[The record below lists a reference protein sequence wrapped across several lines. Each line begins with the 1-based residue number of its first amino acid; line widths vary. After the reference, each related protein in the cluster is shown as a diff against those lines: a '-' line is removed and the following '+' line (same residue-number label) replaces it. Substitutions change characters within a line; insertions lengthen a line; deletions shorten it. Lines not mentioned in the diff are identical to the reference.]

1 MKIAV
6 IGAGVT
12 GLAAAARIASQG
24 HEVTIFEKNNNVG
37 GRMNQL
43 KKDGFTFDMGPTIVM
58 MPDVYK
64 DVFTACGKN
73 YEDYIELRQLRYIYD
88 VYFDHDDRITV
99 PTDLAELQQM
109 LESIEPGSTHGFMSF
124 LTDVYKKYEIARR
137 YFLER
142 TYRKPSDFYNMTSL
156 VQGAKLKT
164 LNHADQ
170 LIEHYIDNEKIQ
182 KLLAFQTL
190 YIGIDPK
197 RGPSLYSIIPMIE
210 MMFGVHFIKGGMYG
224 MAQGLAQ
231 LNKDLGVNIELN
243 AEIEQIIIDPK
254 FKRADAI
261 KVNGDIRKFDKILC
275 TADFPSVAESLM
287 PDFAPIK
294 KYPPHK
300 IADLDYSC
308 SAFLMYIGIDIDVTD
323 QVRLHNV
330 IFSDD
335 FRGNIE
341 EIFEGRLS
349 YDPSIYV
356 YVPAVAD
363 KSLAPE
369 GKTGIYVLMPTPE
382 LKTGS
387 GIDWSDEALTQQIID
402 KTKLIYLTY
411 PNNPT
416 GSTATKEVFDEAIAK
431 FKGTDTKIVHDFA
444 YGAFGFDAK
453 NPSILASENGKD
465 VAIEIYSL
473 SKGYNMSGFRVGF
486 AVGNK
491 DMIQALKKYQT
502 HTNAGMFGALQDA
515 AIYALNHYDD
525 FLEEQSN
532 VFKTRRDRFE
542 AMLAKADLPFVHAKG
557 GIYVW
562 LETPPGYDSEQF
574 EQFLV
579 QEKSILV
586 APGKPFGENGN
597 RYVRISLALDDQKLD
612 EAAIRLT
619 ELAYLY
625 E

>member
-287 PDFAPIK
+287 P
-294 KYPPHK
+294 
-300 IADLDYSC
+300 
-308 SAFLMYIGIDIDVTD
+308 
-323 QVRLHNV
+323 
-330 IFSDD
+330 
-335 FRGNIE
+335 
-341 EIFEGRLS
+341 
-349 YDPSIYV
+349 
-356 YVPAVAD
+356 
-363 KSLAPE
+363 
-369 GKTGIYVLMPTPE
+369 TPE

-387 GIDWSDEALTQQIID
+387 GIDWSDEALTQQIKEIIYR
-402 KTKLIYLTY
+402 KL
-411 PNNPT
+411 
-416 GSTATKEVFDEAIAK
+416 ATIEVFEDIKSHIVSETIFTPNDFEQTYHAK
-431 FKGTDTKIVHDFA
+431 FGS
-444 YGAFGFDAK
+444 AFGLM
-453 NPSILASENGKD
+453 PTLA
-465 VAIEIYSL
+465 
-473 SKGYNMSGFRVGF
+473 
-486 AVGNK
+486 
-491 DMIQALKKYQT
+491 
-502 HTNAGMFGALQDA
+502 
-515 AIYALNHYDD
+515 
-525 FLEEQSN
+525 QSN
-532 VFKTRRDRFE
+532 YYRPQNVSRDYKDLYF
-542 AMLAKADLPFVHAKG
+542 AGASTHPGAGVPIVLTSAKITV
-557 GIYVW
+557 
-562 LETPPGYDSEQF
+562 
-574 EQFLV
+574 
-579 QEKSILV
+579 
-586 APGKPFGENGN
+586 
-597 RYVRISLALDDQKLD
+597 D
-612 EAAIRLT
+612 EMIKDIERGV
-619 ELAYLY
+619 
-625 E
+625 

>member
-1 MKIAV
+1 
-6 IGAGVT
+6 
-12 GLAAAARIASQG
+12 
-24 HEVTIFEKNNNVG
+24 
-37 GRMNQL
+37 MNQL

-88 VYFDHDDRITV
+88 VYFDRDDRITV

-197 RGPSLYSIIPMIE
+197 RGTSLYSIIPMIE

-387 GIDWSDEALTQQIID
+387 GIDWSDEALTQQIKEIIYR
-402 KTKLIYLTY
+402 KL
-411 PNNPT
+411 
-416 GSTATKEVFDEAIAK
+416 ATIEVFEDIKSHIVSETIFTPNDFEQTYHAK
-431 FKGTDTKIVHDFA
+431 FGS
-444 YGAFGFDAK
+444 AFGLM
-453 NPSILASENGKD
+453 PTLA
-465 VAIEIYSL
+465 
-473 SKGYNMSGFRVGF
+473 
-486 AVGNK
+486 
-491 DMIQALKKYQT
+491 
-502 HTNAGMFGALQDA
+502 
-515 AIYALNHYDD
+515 
-525 FLEEQSN
+525 QSN
-532 VFKTRRDRFE
+532 YYRPQNVSRDYKDLYF
-542 AMLAKADLPFVHAKG
+542 AGASTHPGAGVPIVLTSAKITVDEMIKD
-557 GIYVW
+557 I
-562 LETPPGYDSEQF
+562 EQG
-574 EQFLV
+574 V
-579 QEKSILV
+579 
-586 APGKPFGENGN
+586 
-597 RYVRISLALDDQKLD
+597 
-612 EAAIRLT
+612 
-619 ELAYLY
+619 
-625 E
+625 

>member
-24 HEVTIFEKNNNVG
+24 HEVTIFEKNTNVG

-64 DVFTACGKN
+64 DVFTMCGKN

-88 VYFDHDDRITV
+88 VYFDRDDRITV
-99 PTDLAELQQM
+99 PTDLAELQHM

-197 RGPSLYSIIPMIE
+197 RGPSLYSIISMIE

-330 IFSDD
+330 IFSD
-335 FRGNIE
+335 
-341 EIFEGRLS
+341 
-349 YDPSIYV
+349 
-356 YVPAVAD
+356 
-363 KSLAPE
+363 
-369 GKTGIYVLMPTPE
+369 
-382 LKTGS
+382 
-387 GIDWSDEALTQQIID
+387 EALTQQIKEIIYR
-402 KTKLIYLTY
+402 KL
-411 PNNPT
+411 
-416 GSTATKEVFDEAIAK
+416 ATIEVFEDIKSHIVSETIFTPNDFEQTYHAK
-431 FKGTDTKIVHDFA
+431 FGS
-444 YGAFGFDAK
+444 AFGLM
-453 NPSILASENGKD
+453 PTLA
-465 VAIEIYSL
+465 
-473 SKGYNMSGFRVGF
+473 
-486 AVGNK
+486 
-491 DMIQALKKYQT
+491 
-502 HTNAGMFGALQDA
+502 
-515 AIYALNHYDD
+515 
-525 FLEEQSN
+525 QSN
-532 VFKTRRDRFE
+532 YYRPQNVSRDYKDLYF
-542 AMLAKADLPFVHAKG
+542 AGASTHPGAGVPIVLTSAKITVDEMVKD
-557 GIYVW
+557 I
-562 LETPPGYDSEQF
+562 EQG
-574 EQFLV
+574 V
-579 QEKSILV
+579 
-586 APGKPFGENGN
+586 
-597 RYVRISLALDDQKLD
+597 
-612 EAAIRLT
+612 
-619 ELAYLY
+619 
-625 E
+625 

>member
-231 LNKDLGVNIELN
+231 LNKDL
-243 AEIEQIIIDPK
+243 
-254 FKRADAI
+254 
-261 KVNGDIRKFDKILC
+261 
-275 TADFPSVAESLM
+275 
-287 PDFAPIK
+287 
-294 KYPPHK
+294 
-300 IADLDYSC
+300 DYSC

-330 IFSDD
+330 IFLDD

-387 GIDWSDEALTQQIID
+387 GIDWSDEALTQQIKEIIYR
-402 KTKLIYLTY
+402 KL
-411 PNNPT
+411 
-416 GSTATKEVFDEAIAK
+416 ATIEVFEDIKSHIVSETIFTPNDFEQTYHAK
-431 FKGTDTKIVHDFA
+431 FGS
-444 YGAFGFDAK
+444 AFGLM
-453 NPSILASENGKD
+453 PTLA
-465 VAIEIYSL
+465 
-473 SKGYNMSGFRVGF
+473 
-486 AVGNK
+486 
-491 DMIQALKKYQT
+491 
-502 HTNAGMFGALQDA
+502 
-515 AIYALNHYDD
+515 
-525 FLEEQSN
+525 QSN
-532 VFKTRRDRFE
+532 YYRPQNVSRDYKDLYF
-542 AMLAKADLPFVHAKG
+542 AGASTHPGAGVPIVLTSAKITV
-557 GIYVW
+557 
-562 LETPPGYDSEQF
+562 
-574 EQFLV
+574 
-579 QEKSILV
+579 
-586 APGKPFGENGN
+586 
-597 RYVRISLALDDQKLD
+597 D
-612 EAAIRLT
+612 EMIKDIERGV
-619 ELAYLY
+619 
-625 E
+625 